1 MRRLIRDYFTVPYR
15 VLAWLVLA
23 SWAVLGLTA
32 FGVTRALAADVAVTW
47 TQPTTNTDGSA
58 IPATGPGS
66 IASNRIEWGTC
77 NGTAFG
83 TKVGE
88 RVVSPVA
95 TSATVTGL
103 GPATWCFRVYATNTY
118 AQESAASNAAQR
130 VVNPPT
136 PNPPV
141 VTQATIARLWRHGVQ
156 REVGRVALNVPCG
169 TLKYDG
175 RKADWHTVPRE
186 TVALNRRGQR
196 LPSSAVIV
204 AKCGVG

>member
-141 VTQATIARLWRHGVQ
+141 VTQATIARLWRNGLQ

-175 RKADWHTVPRE
+175 RKADWYTVPRE
-186 TVALNRRGQR
+186 AVTLNKFGRR
-196 LPSSAVIV
+196 LPADITIV
-204 AKCGVG
+204 AKCGAA

>member
-103 GPATWCFRVYATNTY
+103 GPATWCFRAYATNTY

-130 VVNPPT
+130 VVNPPV

-169 TLKYDG
+169 TLKLDG
-175 RKADWHTVPRE
+175 RWADWYTVPRE
-186 TVALNRRGQR
+186 AVTLNKYGRR
-196 LPSSAVIV
+196 LPADIAIV
-204 AKCGVG
+204 AKCGAA

>member
-1 MRRLIRDYFTVPYR
+1 MAIHNRTRDYFDARLIV
-15 VLAWLVLA
+15 A
-23 SWAVLGLTA
+23 SSLIMGLTA

-169 TLKYDG
+169 TLKLDG
-175 RKADWHTVPRE
+175 RKTDWYTVPRE
-186 TVALNRRGQR
+186 AVALNRYGRR
-196 LPSSAVIV
+196 LPADSVIV
-204 AKCGVG
+204 AKCA